1 MVSGWLIVLAAALC
15 LALGA
20 PLFTALGVVT
30 LACVYFL
37 GDGLLVEVIADMFN
51 TVNKDMLLAIPFF
64 VAAGQIMTEGTIAKR
79 LVRAAQALFGWLP
92 AGLAV
97 TAVMACI
104 FFAAISGSS
113 AVTLIAVGSVLYP
126 ALRRSGYPEKF
137 SLGLLTTGGSLGVLV
152 PPSIPMIL
160 YAVVVST
167 PQAPVA
173 VGDLYLAGI
182 VPALLI
188 AAALA
193 GYSMWVQRKQARER
207 FSLAEVGASLKGG
220 FWSLLLPFIVLGS
233 IYTGMCTAT
242 EAAAISV
249 VYAAVVEIFIHR
261 EMSFRKI
268 PGVLVQGSLTMGTLF
283 LVIVLSM
290 SLNQYLALE
299 QIPQKLAE
307 DIQGVISSKW
317 AFAILVNIF
326 LLIAG
331 CPMDMMS
338 AILLLG
344 PILSP
349 MAQAY
354 GFDPVHFAVI
364 FIVNMEI
371 GYLTPPI
378 GLNLFIASSVFKS
391 PMERVVTACIPFMV
405 IMTVCLG
412 VITWFPGISL
422 WLVHALK

>member
-1 MVSGWLIVLAAALC
+1 MLTGWLIVLAAAIC
-15 LALGA
+15 LLVGA

-37 GDGLLVEVIADMFN
+37 GDGFLVEIVADMFN

-64 VAAGQIMTEGTIAKR
+64 VAAGQIMTEGSIARR
-79 LVRAAQALFGWLP
+79 LVAAAQAWFGWLP

-97 TAVMACI
+97 TAVTACI

-126 ALRRSGYPEKF
+126 ALRRENYPEKF

-167 PQAPVA
+167 PEHPIP

-188 AAALA
+188 AAVLA
-193 GYSMWVQRKQARER
+193 GYSMWLHRKKARER
-207 FSLAEVGASLKGG
+207 FRLSEALEATRKG

-233 IYTGMCTAT
+233 IYSGICTAT
-242 EAAAISV
+242 EAAAV
-249 VYAAVVEIFIHR
+249 AVIYSLIIELLIHR
-261 EMSFRKI
+261 EMVFRKI
-268 PGVLVQGSLTMGTLF
+268 PDVLVQGGLTMGTLF
-283 LVIVLSM
+283 LVIVLSQ

-299 QIPQKLAE
+299 QIPQRLAE
-307 DIQGVISSKW
+307 SIQGVISDKW
-317 AFAILVNIF
+317 VFAILVNVF

-349 MAQAY
+349 MAAAY
-354 GFDPVHFAVI
+354 GFDPVHFGII

-378 GLNLFIASSVFKS
+378 GLNLFIASSVFKA
-391 PMERVVTACIPFMV
+391 PMEKVVSACLPYIV
-405 IMTVCLG
+405 IMIACLAA
-412 VITWFPGISL
+412 ITWFPSL
-422 WLVHALK
+422 SLALVHILD

>member
-1 MVSGWLIVLAAALC
+1 MLIGWLIVLAACLC
-15 LALGA
+15 LLLGA

-37 GDGLLVEVIADMFN
+37 GDGFLIEVVADMFN

-64 VAAGQIMTEGTIAKR
+64 VAAGQIMTEGTIARR
-79 LVRAAQALFGWLP
+79 LVATAQAWVGWLP

-97 TAVMACI
+97 TGVAACV

-126 ALRRSGYPEKF
+126 ALRKADYPEKF

-160 YAVVVST
+160 YGVVVST
-167 PQAPVA
+167 PDRPVP

-188 AAALA
+188 ATVLA
-193 GYSMWVQRKQARER
+193 IWSMWSHRKMARLR
-207 FSLAEVGASLKGG
+207 FSLSEAMTATKKG
-220 FWSLLLPFIVLGS
+220 FWSLLLPFLVLGS
-233 IYTGMCTAT
+233 IYSGKCTAT
-242 EAAAISV
+242 EAAAV
-249 VYAAVVEIFIHR
+249 AVLYALVVELFIHR
-261 EMSFRKI
+261 DMKWRKL
-268 PGVLVQGSLTMGTLF
+268 PDVLTQGGLTMGTLF
-283 LVIVLSM
+283 LVIVLSQ

-299 QIPQKLAE
+299 QIPQRLAE
-307 DIQGVISSKW
+307 DIQGVIHSKW
-317 AFAILVNIF
+317 MFAILVNIF

-349 MAQAY
+349 MAAAY
-354 GFDPVHFAVI
+354 GFDPVHFAII

-371 GYLTPPI
+371 GYLSPPI
-378 GLNLFIASSVFKS
+378 GLNLFIASSVFKA
-391 PMERVVTACIPFMV
+391 PMEKVVAACVPYMILLV
-405 IMTVCLG
+405 GCLG
-412 VITWFPGISL
+412 LITWFPSLSL
-422 WLVHALK
+422 WLVRLMS

>member
-1 MVSGWLIVLAAALC
+1 MLTGWLIVLAAVVC
-15 LALGA
+15 LLVGA

-37 GDGLLVEVIADMFN
+37 GDGFLVEVVADMFN

-64 VAAGQIMTEGTIAKR
+64 VSAGQIMTEGSIARR
-79 LVRAAQALFGWLP
+79 LVAAAQAWFGWLP

-113 AVTLIAVGSVLYP
+113 AVTLIAVGSILYP
-126 ALRRSGYPEKF
+126 ALRRENYPEKF

-167 PQAPVA
+167 PDHPIA

-182 VPALLI
+182 VPALFI
-188 AAALA
+188 A
-193 GYSMWVQRKQARER
+193 
-207 FSLAEVGASLKGG
+207 FSLAVYSIWKHRGQARLRFDLSAALNATRKG

-233 IYTGMCTAT
+233 IYSGLCTAT

-249 VYAAVVEIFIHR
+249 IYALVIELLVHR
-261 EMSFRKI
+261 EMSFRKV
-268 PGVLVQGSLTMGTLF
+268 PEVLIQGGLTMGTLF

-299 QIPQKLAE
+299 QIPQRLAE
-307 DIQGVISSKW
+307 DIQGVISSKL
-317 AFAILVNIF
+317 AFAILVNVF

-349 MAQAY
+349 MAVAY
-354 GFDPVHFAVI
+354 GFDPVHFAII

-371 GYLTPPI
+371 GYLSPPI
-378 GLNLFIASSVFKS
+378 GLNLFIASTVFKA
-391 PMERVVTACIPFMV
+391 PMDRVVSACLPYILLL
-405 IMTVCLG
+405 IVCLA
-412 VITWFPGISL
+412 VITWFPPLSL
-422 WLVHALK
+422 GLVRLLD

>member
-1 MVSGWLIVLAAALC
+1 MLIGWLIVFAALAS
-15 LALGA
+15 LAMGA
-20 PLFTALGVVT
+20 PLFTALGIVT
-30 LACVYFL
+30 LACVQFL
-37 GDGLLVEVIADMFN
+37 GDGFVVEVIADMFN

-64 VAAGQIMTEGTIAKR
+64 VAAGQIMTEGSIARR
-79 LVRAAQALFGWLP
+79 LVAAAQAWVGWLP

-97 TAVMACI
+97 TGVAACV

-126 ALRRSGYPEKF
+126 ALRKADYPEKF

-167 PQAPVA
+167 PDRPVP

-193 GYSMWVQRKQARER
+193 GHAMWTHRKLARMR
-207 FSLAEVGASLKGG
+207 FSLPAALAATKRG

-233 IYTGMCTAT
+233 IYTGKCTAT
-242 EAAAISV
+242 EAAAVAV
-249 VYAAVVEIFIHR
+249 VYALFVELVIHR
-261 EMSFRKI
+261 EMKFRKV
-268 PGVLVQGSLTMGTLF
+268 PEVLMQGGLTMGTLF
-283 LVIVLSM
+283 LVIVLSQ

-299 QIPQKLAE
+299 QIPQRLAE
-307 DIQGVISSKW
+307 DIQGVIGSKW
-317 AFAILVNIF
+317 MFAILVNVF

-349 MAQAY
+349 MAAAY
-354 GFDPVHFAVI
+354 GFDPVHFAII

-378 GLNLFIASSVFKS
+378 GLNLFIASSVFKA
-391 PMERVVTACIPFMV
+391 PMEKVVAACVPYMGIL
-405 IMTVCLG
+405 IVCLG
-412 VITWFPGISL
+412 LITWFPALSL
-422 WLVHALK
+422 WLVRLLD

>member
-1 MVSGWLIVLAAALC
+1 MTGWLIVLAAVLC
-15 LALGA
+15 LLFGA

-37 GDGLLVEVIADMFN
+37 GDGFLVEVVADMFN

-64 VAAGQIMTEGTIAKR
+64 VAAGQIMTEGSIARR
-79 LVRAAQALFGWLP
+79 LVAAAQAWFAWLP

-97 TAVMACI
+97 TAVIACI
-104 FFAAISGSS
+104 FFAAVSGSS

-126 ALRRSGYPEKF
+126 ALRKAGYPENF
-137 SLGLLTTGGSLGVLV
+137 SLGLLTAGGSLGVLV

-167 PQAPVA
+167 PDRPVP

-182 VPALLI
+182 LPALFI
-188 AAALA
+188 AASLA
-193 GYSMWVQRKQARER
+193 GYSMWAHRGMARER
-207 FSLAEVGASLKGG
+207 FRWSEALAATRKG

-233 IYTGMCTAT
+233 IYSGFCTAT
-242 EAAAISV
+242 EAAAVSV
-249 VYAAVVEIFIHR
+249 LYALAVELLIHR
-261 EMSFRKI
+261 EIRIGKVPDM
-268 PGVLVQGSLTMGTLF
+268 LVQGGLTMGTLF

-299 QIPQKLAE
+299 QIPQRLAE
-307 DIQGVISSKW
+307 DIQGLISGKP
-317 AFAILVNIF
+317 AFAVLVNLF
-326 LLIAG
+326 LLVAG

-349 MAQAY
+349 MAAAY
-354 GFDPVHFAVI
+354 GFDPVHFGII

-378 GLNLFIASSVFKS
+378 GLNLFIASTVFKA
-391 PMERVVTACIPFMV
+391 PMDKVVRACLPYILLM
-405 IMTVCLG
+405 IACLG
-412 VITWFPGISL
+412 IITWFPFLSL
-422 WLVHALK
+422 GLAGLFD

>member
-1 MVSGWLIVLAAALC
+1 MVIGWLIVLAACLC
-15 LALGA
+15 LILGA

-30 LACVYFL
+30 LACVQFL
-37 GDGLLVEVIADMFN
+37 GDGYLVEIIADMFN

-64 VAAGQIMTEGTIAKR
+64 VAAGQIMTEGAIARR
-79 LVRAAQALFGWLP
+79 LVSTAQAWVGWLP

-97 TAVMACI
+97 TGVAACV

-126 ALRRSGYPEKF
+126 ALRKASYPEKF

-160 YAVVVST
+160 YGVVVST
-167 PQAPVA
+167 PSMPVP

-182 VPALLI
+182 LPALLI

-193 GYSMWVQRKQARER
+193 GYSMWTHRKMARER
-207 FSLAEVGASLKGG
+207 FKLREALNATRQG

-233 IYTGMCTAT
+233 IYTGKCTAT
-242 EAAAISV
+242 EASAVAV
-249 VYAAVVEIFIHR
+249 VYALVVELFIHK
-261 EMSFRKI
+261 SISIRKV
-268 PGVLVQGSLTMGTLF
+268 PDMLMQGGLTMGTLF
-283 LVIVLSM
+283 LVIVLSQ

-299 QIPQKLAE
+299 QIPQRLAAG
-307 DIQGVISSKW
+307 IQGVITSKW
-317 AFAILVNIF
+317 MFAIAVNLF

-349 MAQAY
+349 MAAAY
-354 GFDPVHFAVI
+354 GFDPVHFAII

-371 GYLTPPI
+371 GYLSPPI
-378 GLNLFIASSVFKS
+378 GLNLFIASSVFKA
-391 PMERVVTACIPFMV
+391 PMDKVVSACVPYMGIL
-405 IMTVCLG
+405 IVCLG
-412 VITWFPGISL
+412 AITWLPGLSL
-422 WLVHALK
+422 WLVHLMK